1 MIYDWLAFWDSRHFL
16 YANARHKDAHYR
28 LVAQAIAALV
38 PSREARRLDRSEGA
52 EAVEPA
58 RSPAASRRTPSL
70 PAISRLNSARA
81 GPSPG
86 AG

>member
-1 MIYDWLAFWDSRHFL
+1 MISDWLAFWDGRHFL

-38 PSREARRLDRSEGA
+38 PSGAARCAALEL
-52 EAVEPA
+52 A
-58 RSPAASRRTPSL
+58 RVSTHCSVAGETPSPAVVSGLKSP
-70 PAISRLNSARA
+70 RA
-81 GPSPG
+81 GPGPG